1 MRLPRLSLTRLGGMA
16 NDTSLRFKMTLLA
29 VAVLGGYAMSL
40 ALGAY
45 LNSRV
50 RIGGTVYEEVK
61 KDRILMELVALQ
73 KADLVQVYAEL
84 GTMADE
90 GQNLDAV
97 KATRESIEALR
108 GEVEK
113 RFGALLGLE
122 LAEEK
127 RLAIEDAR
135 ATWAEFFEAIDKTI
149 IPHIEAERFAVARR
163 IVRGVQ
169 SRRYERFNDQVSALV
184 EMIRVETGERE
195 AEALALTGRL
205 ERANLAVNGL
215 VFAVVLIMLWSLTRS
230 LTSRIERLNR
240 FAQKVAEGDLGETLE
255 EGLGRDE
262 VGQLMQAVNRMVEQ
276 VRVVVAQVR
285 GAAEAVAEASR
296 GMSSSAQQL
305 TQGASQQAAATS
317 ETSASMEEMNAN
329 IRQNAQNAQTTE
341 TIAVQAAADARDG
354 GGAVAETV
362 KAMGEIAERIGIIE
376 EIAYQTNLLALNA
389 AIEAA
394 RAGDHGRGFAV
405 VASEVR
411 KLAERSQVAAAE
423 IATVSA
429 RSTAVAGRAGVMLK
443 KMVPDIERTSSLVQE
458 IASASQE
465 QAAGVDQTN
474 RALQQLDQVTQQN
487 ASTTEELAATAQD
500 LASRAAE
507 LERTVAFF
515 QLEARGAAPGRLPQR
530 LHASAA

>member
-1 MRLPRLSLTRLGGMA
+1 MRLLSFTRLGGVA

-40 ALGAY
+40 ALGSY

-50 RIGGTVYEEVK
+50 RIGGTVFEEVK

-90 GQNLDAV
+90 GQNADAI
-97 KATRESIEALR
+97 KATRDNIELLR

-113 RFGALLGLE
+113 RFGALLALE
-122 LAEEK
+122 LVEEK

-135 ATWAEFFEAIDKTI
+135 STWTEFFDTIDKTI
-149 IPHIEAERFAVARR
+149 LPHLQAERFAVARR

-169 SRRYERFNDQVSALV
+169 ARRYERFNDQVSALV

-195 AEALALTGRL
+195 AAAVALTRRL
-205 ERANLAVNGL
+205 ETANLAVNGV
-215 VFAVVLIMLWSLTRS
+215 VFAIVLIMLWSLTRS
-230 LTSRIERLNR
+230 LTSRIERLNAY
-240 FAQKVAEGDLGETLE
+240 AQRVAEGDLTETLAL
-255 EGLGRDE
+255 GLGKDE
-262 VGQLMQAVNRMVEQ
+262 VGQLMEAVNRMVGQ
-276 VRVVVAQVR
+276 LRVVVDQVR
-285 GAAEAVAEASR
+285 GASGAVAEASR
-296 GMSSSAQQL
+296 GMSSGAQQL

-341 TIAVQAAADARDG
+341 AIAVQAATDARDG
-354 GGAVAETV
+354 GSAVAETV

-411 KLAERSQVAAAE
+411 KLAERSQLAAAE
-423 IATVSA
+423 IGKVSA
-429 RSTAVAGRAGVMLK
+429 RSTDVAGRAGAMLK
-443 KMVPDIERTSSLVQE
+443 KMVPDIERTANLVQE
-458 IASASQE
+458 IAAASVE
-465 QAAGVDQTN
+465 QSAGVDQTN

-487 ASTTEELAATAQD
+487 ASTTEELAATARD
-500 LASRAAE
+500 LAERAEE
-507 LERTVAFF
+507 LEKTVAFF
-515 QLEARGAAPGRLPQR
+515 RLDAKAPTPLRPGPRRLR
-530 LHASAA
+530 SAA